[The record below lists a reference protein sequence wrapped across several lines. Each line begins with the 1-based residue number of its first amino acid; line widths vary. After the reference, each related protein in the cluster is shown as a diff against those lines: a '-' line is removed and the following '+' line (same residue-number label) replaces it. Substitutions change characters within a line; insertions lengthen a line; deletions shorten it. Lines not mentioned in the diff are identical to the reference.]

1 MINLIRN
8 LSRLADYIAY
18 SKPACISPLA
28 RGHLNC
34 RQTEEEDE
42 EDGEDEGAQS
52 ALQLGTLPR
61 SQAHFALGSLHP

>member
-34 RQTEEEDE
+34 WQTEEEDE
-42 EDGEDEGAQS
+42 EDEGAKS